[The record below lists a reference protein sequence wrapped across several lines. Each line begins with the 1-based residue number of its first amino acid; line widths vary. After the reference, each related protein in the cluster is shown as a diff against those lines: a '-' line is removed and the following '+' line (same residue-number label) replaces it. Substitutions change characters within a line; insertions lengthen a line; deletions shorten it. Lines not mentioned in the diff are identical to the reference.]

1 MKPTS
6 INDTNYS
13 LHNTDNFKQTLDC
26 NSCEILTKYNEL
38 LHEYLNYFV
47 ENNKIKNPNYLKFI
61 VIRGIE
67 TITHVFNT
75 ILHYTKNLEI
85 TYLHCQKAYYYY
97 TEFICQISEDQNIFL
112 QLSSKDAIMYVYKK
126 TIYEINNEYKK
137 NMADLLPDELDKI
150 NYVTEHI
157 ILFKTL
163 VSIIINNEKFLNKDD
178 NTKIIEKFSHLGNKI
193 ILAKIDVANL
203 NVIHLFFEKI
213 SINMTCKDFT
223 KVYDIILT
231 FLKKINRINN
241 NSINF
246 LKIKNKLHHDDLNL
260 YLTNE
265 TPEKFVNW
273 LLFY

>member
-13 LHNTDNFKQTLDC
+13 LHNTDNFKQLLDY
-26 NSCEILTKYNEL
+26 NPSEILTKYNEL
-38 LHEYLNYFV
+38 LTEYLNYFI
-47 ENNKIKNPNYLKFI
+47 ENNKIKNPNYLKFV

-75 ILHYTKNLEI
+75 TLHYTKNLEI

-97 TEFICQISEDQNIFL
+97 TEFISQISEDQNIFL

-137 NMADLLPDELDKI
+137 NITDLLTDEINKM
-150 NYVTEHI
+150 NYVTEYI

-163 VSIIINNEKFLNKDD
+163 VSIIINNENFLNKDG
-178 NTKIIEKFSHLGNKI
+178 NTKLIEQFSNLNNKI
-193 ILAKIDVANL
+193 ILAKINIINL
-203 NVIHLFFEKI
+203 PIIDLFFEKI
-213 SINMTCKDFT
+213 SNNCKDFN
-223 KVYDIILT
+223 KVYDIILS
-231 FLKKINRINN
+231 FFKKINRNN
-241 NSINF
+241 NSTINF
-246 LKIKNKLHHDDLNL
+246 LKIKNKLFHEEYNL

-265 TPEKFVNW
+265 TPDKFVNW
-273 LLFY
+273 LLLY

>member
-13 LHNTDNFKQTLDC
+13 LHNTDNFKQILDY
-26 NSCEILTKYNEL
+26 NPTEILTKYNEL
-38 LHEYLNYFV
+38 LNEYLNYFI

-75 ILHYTKNLEI
+75 ILNYTKNLEI

-112 QLSSKDAIMYVYKK
+112 QLSSKDAILYVYKK

-137 NMADLLPDELDKI
+137 NVVDLLSDEI
-150 NYVTEHI
+150 NKMKYVTDYI
-157 ILFKTL
+157 ILLKTF
-163 VSIIINNEKFLNKDD
+163 VSIIINDEKFLNKDD
-178 NTKIIEKFSHLGNKI
+178 NTKLIEQFSNLSNKI
-193 ILAKIDVANL
+193 ILTKIDITNL
-203 NVIHLFFEKI
+203 HVIYLFFEKI
-213 SINMTCKDFT
+213 SNSCTDFN
-223 KVYDIILT
+223 KIYDIVLT
-231 FLKKINRINN
+231 FFKKINRTNTVTV
-241 NSINF
+241 NF
-246 LKIKNKLHHDDLNL
+246 LKIKNKLIHEECNSHLI
-260 YLTNE
+260 NE

-273 LLFY
+273 LLL

>member
-13 LHNTDNFKQTLDC
+13 LHNTDNFKQLLHY
-26 NSCEILTKYNEL
+26 NPSEILIKYNEL
-38 LHEYLNYFV
+38 LNEYLNYFI

-137 NMADLLPDELDKI
+137 NIVDLLKDELDKI
-150 NYVTEHI
+150 NYVTEYI
-157 ILFKTL
+157 ILLKSL
-163 VSIIINNEKFLNKDD
+163 VSIIINNENFLNKND
-178 NTKIIEKFSHLGNKI
+178 NTKLIEQFSNLSNKI
-193 ILAKIDVANL
+193 ILAKIDSCNL
-203 NVIHLFFEKI
+203 QVIHLFFEKL
-213 SINMTCKDFT
+213 SNNCNNFN
-223 KVYDIILT
+223 KVYDIILI
-231 FLKKINRINN
+231 FLKKINRT
-241 NSINF
+241 NSNTINF
-246 LKIKNKLHHDDLNL
+246 LKIKNKLYNEECNL

-265 TPEKFVNW
+265 TPEKFINW
-273 LLFY
+273 LLLY

>member
-1 MKPTS
+1 M
-6 INDTNYS
+6 
-13 LHNTDNFKQTLDC
+13 
-26 NSCEILTKYNEL
+26 
-38 LHEYLNYFV
+38 NYFV

-97 TEFICQISEDQNIFL
+97 TEFICQISEDQNVFL

-178 NTKIIEKFSHLGNKI
+178 NTKLIDQFSHLGNKI
-193 ILAKIDVANL
+193 ILAKIEVANL
-203 NVIHLFFEKI
+203 SVIHLFFEKI
-213 SINMTCKDFT
+213 SINMNSKDFT

-231 FLKKINRINN
+231 FLKKINKTTNAA
-241 NSINF
+241 INF
-246 LKIKNKLHHDDLNL
+246 LKIKNKLHHDELNI

>member
-1 MKPTS
+1 MKPSS

-13 LHNTDNFKQTLDC
+13 LHNTDNFKKIINY
-26 NSCEILTKYNEL
+26 NSCEILTKYNDL
-38 LHEYLNYFV
+38 ITEYLNFFV

-97 TEFICQISEDQNIFL
+97 TEFICQISEDHNIFL

-137 NMADLLPDELDKI
+137 NMVDLLTDELDKI
-150 NYVTEHI
+150 NYVTEYI
-157 ILFKTL
+157 ILLKTL
-163 VSIIINNEKFLNKDD
+163 VSIIINKEKFLHKDE
-178 NTKIIEKFSHLGNKI
+178 NSKLIEQFSNLSNKI
-193 ILAKIDVANL
+193 ILAKLDTTNL
-203 NVIHLFFEKI
+203 SVIHLFFEKI
-213 SINMTCKDFT
+213 SNNCKDFN
-223 KVYDIILT
+223 KIYDLILT
-231 FLKKINRINN
+231 FIKKINKTN
-241 NSINF
+241 NSAINI
-246 LKIKNKLHHDDLNL
+246 LKIKNKLYNDECNI
-260 YLTNE
+260 YLINE

-273 LLFY
+273 LLLY